1 MCFNGESLNLYLR
14 SKSTATWRKS
24 GPLHWLL
31 GLTGIDWILLLGM
44 ALQALLLSRDPEVH
58 RTLRRI
64 LDSANIDLDLSNNAD
79 QARQILQRRKYDALL
94 VDCDD
99 MPHGPQVLRE
109 LRLGKS
115 NKSCIAF
122 ALVNGKTNIQQAFE
136 MGANFVLDK
145 PIALDRATRS
155 VRAAQ
160 GLIMRER
167 RRYHRH
173 LVKATG
179 AIIVDAGAEIP
190 ISITNI
196 SHGGIS
202 IECSRRLDH
211 GGAAKL
217 KFNLPGAKRAIE
229 VKGEVMWSTPEGKSG
244 IPFQALV
251 VGMKKG

>member
-1 MCFNGESLNLYLR
+1 
-14 SKSTATWRKS
+14 
-24 GPLHWLL
+24 
-31 GLTGIDWILLLGM
+31 M
-44 ALQALLLSRDPEVH
+44 ALQALLLSRDPEVQ
-58 RTLRRI
+58 RTVRRV
-64 LDSANIDLDLSNNAD
+64 LDAANIELDLSNSAE
-79 QARQILQRRKYDALL
+79 QARLALTRRKYDTFL

-99 MPHGPQVLRE
+99 MPQGDAVLRE
-109 LRLGKS
+109 LRQGKS
-115 NKSCIAF
+115 NRSCIAF
-122 ALVNGKTNIQQAFE
+122 ALVHGKTSVQQAFE
-136 MGANFVLDK
+136 LGANFVLDK
-145 PIALDRATRS
+145 PIALERATRS

-179 AIIVDAGAEIP
+179 AIVVDAGAEIP

-217 KFNLPGAKRAIE
+217 NFNLPGAKRAIE

-244 IPFQALV
+244 IRFQVLPV
-251 VGMKKG
+251 DMKKELDTWLERRALPLGNGAMFINATM

>member
-1 MCFNGESLNLYLR
+1 MVVSAGTDLR
-14 SKSTATWRKS
+14 SKVPSLVLPGCRYVGYLAFS
-24 GPLHWLL
+24 Y
-31 GLTGIDWILLLGM
+31 GLDTFEAM

-58 RTLRRI
+58 RTIRRV
-64 LDSANIDLDLSNNAD
+64 LDAANIDLDLSNNPD
-79 QARQILQRRKYDALL
+79 QARHILTRRKYDAIL

-99 MPHGPQVLRE
+99 LTNGPVVLRE
-109 LRLGKS
+109 LRRGKS

-122 ALVNGKTNIQQAFE
+122 ALVNGKTTIQQAFE

-145 PIALDRATRS
+145 PVSIDRATRS

-173 LVKATG
+173 LIKATG
-179 AIIVDAGAEIP
+179 AILVDSGSELP

-202 IECSRRLDH
+202 IECSRQLEQ

-217 KFNLPGAKRAIE
+217 RFLLPGAKHVLE
-229 VKGEVMWSTPEGKSG
+229 VKGEVMWSNSEGQAG
-244 IPFQALV
+244 IRFQVLSTD
-251 VGMKKG
+251 MKKALD

>member
-1 MCFNGESLNLYLR
+1 
-14 SKSTATWRKS
+14 
-24 GPLHWLL
+24 
-31 GLTGIDWILLLGM
+31 M

-58 RTLRRI
+58 RTLRRV
-64 LDSANIDLDLSNNAD
+64 LDAANIETELAQRSE
-79 QARQILQRRKYDALL
+79 QARQSLSRGKYDAFL

-99 MPHGPQVLRE
+99 TEGGPEVLKE
-109 LRLGKS
+109 LRQGKS

-122 ALVNGKTNIQQAFE
+122 AIVHGKTSVQMAFE

-145 PIALDRATRS
+145 PISVDRATRS

-173 LVKATG
+173 LLSASG
-179 AIIVDAGAEIP
+179 AILVDSGAELP

-202 IECSRRLDH
+202 IECSRQLDQ
-211 GGAAKL
+211 GGAARL
-217 KFNLPGAKRAIE
+217 KFILPGAKHALE
-229 VKGEVMWSTPEGKSG
+229 VKGEVMWSNSEGQAG
-244 IPFQALV
+244 IRFQVLSTD
-251 VGMKKG
+251 MKKALDTWLDRRALPFNNGAMFINAVL